1 VQRLSEERRR
11 ELLVRRKH
19 DVVFGR
25 VENGFPIVSFLDRAA
40 LVPDF
45 KRSHSGEVNRLAQD
59 EHAPGHRG
67 ERFGRIIKR

>member
-1 VQRLSEERRR
+1 M
-11 ELLVRRKH
+11 
-19 DVVFGR
+19 
-25 VENGFPIVSFLDRAA
+25 ENGFPIVSFLDRAA

-67 ERFGRIIKR
+67 ERFGRVIKR